1 MAHFTFTQVALLLP
15 SNEALRMYEP
25 AVANARAGC
34 HKLTLGCFTEADA
47 TRAGLVPVRL
57 ALALSLVLSLIST
70 ILRSNG
76 TTVLTVQ
83 LVKPPAAFLLS
94 SNGH

>member
-57 ALALSLVLSLIST
+57 ALALSLALSLVLSLA
-70 ILRSNG
+70 LFLA
-76 TTVLTVQ
+76 VAL
-83 LVKPPAAFLLS
+83 AAALAVSLAVAV
-94 SNGH
+94 